1 MPQKKPVNPFYVL
14 LVIVGVIFGLTA
26 CAYGVMTVKMS
37 TAAGIAQSAGSPV
50 VQFLSDHGLTLLLV
64 EIAVLAVT
72 TFAAIGTDSY
82 WTKDRS

>member
-1 MPQKKPVNPFYVL
+1 MPQKKAANPFYVL

-37 TAAGIAQSAGSPV
+37 TATGIAENAGSPTV
-50 VQFLSDHGLTLLLV
+50 KFLSEHGLTLLMV

-72 TFAAIGTDSY
+72 CFAAMATDSY
-82 WTKDRS
+82 WTKDKS